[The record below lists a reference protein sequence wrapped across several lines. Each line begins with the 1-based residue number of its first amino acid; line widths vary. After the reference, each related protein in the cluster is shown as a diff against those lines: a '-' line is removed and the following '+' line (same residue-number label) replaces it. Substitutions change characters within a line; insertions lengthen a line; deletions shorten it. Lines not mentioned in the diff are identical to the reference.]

1 MERFIGTVV
10 AVVVMVSLAIPAFA
24 QPEVVTLAYRLRP
37 GEAVYYQLV
46 RTFQRATEIGTQR
59 KADEIRT
66 EAREALRVLEV
77 DPSGAIVVE
86 WLFEEFKHTSAGR
99 TQDQIDTP
107 LWVKLRPDGTVLEVQ
122 RGQESPENVMLA
134 LPGRPVAVGES
145 WTWQTTR
152 CECKTTYTY
161 TLVRLE
167 QSGGE
172 RVAVIRAQ
180 ASGRSSTPPDLGTLP
195 AGVSVRSAQLTVRGA
210 GEIHW
215 SVDRGRIVR
224 STEEMTVES
233 SVEVAN
239 SEASLRLRY
248 VIKTTE
254 RRDPLA
260 GDPVLASATAL
271 EQLII
276 PGKAIGEWTLPARVG
291 DYTTRYGTPAD
302 RGIRPGFHARLLRWE
317 PGPGALI
324 DPSDAD
330 AVLGLEISDRQYRT
344 EKGLG
349 FGSSEGAVLITYGPA
364 PVKLDVV
371 LPDLGAMRFLIYD
384 DLGVAFAVNMDRAH
398 AARGPSH
405 APIGAVD
412 WTIVFAPGSAGK
424 IFQLP

>member
-210 GEIHW
+210 GEIH
-215 SVDRGRIVR
+215 
-224 STEEMTVES
+224 S
-233 SVEVAN
+233 S
-239 SEASLRLRY
+239 
-248 VIKTTE
+248 
-254 RRDPLA
+254 
-260 GDPVLASATAL
+260 
-271 EQLII
+271 
-276 PGKAIGEWTLPARVG
+276 
-291 DYTTRYGTPAD
+291 
-302 RGIRPGFHARLLRWE
+302 
-317 PGPGALI
+317 
-324 DPSDAD
+324 
-330 AVLGLEISDRQYRT
+330 
-344 EKGLG
+344 
-349 FGSSEGAVLITYGPA
+349 
-364 PVKLDVV
+364 
-371 LPDLGAMRFLIYD
+371 
-384 DLGVAFAVNMDRAH
+384 
-398 AARGPSH
+398 AAR
-405 APIGAVD
+405 
-412 WTIVFAPGSAGK
+412 K
-424 IFQLP
+424 R